1 MVRDYAQIMLPI
13 EPSINTAVGQTRIG
27 GFNGVLIII
36 GLGQGAAQKEH
47 FHSCMVANY
56 ILILFTTF
64 DGLLPN
70 FYISINMFLLWKD

>member
-47 FHSCMVANY
+47 FHSV
-56 ILILFTTF
+56 
-64 DGLLPN
+64 
-70 FYISINMFLLWKD
+70 W